1 MMMLRTVAMWTVSL
15 LIVAMI
21 GEAAYAVSLPAG
33 WVIIGL
39 YLVAFALI
47 GISSS
52 IAFNKLWPHQ

>member
-1 MMMLRTVAMWTVSL
+1 MERSLATWAVSL

-39 YLVAFALI
+39 YIVAFALI
-47 GISSS
+47 GIASS